1 MAALLFVS
9 VNQGFDPAFTLAQ
22 HAPWVERAWAFPRLI
37 GIVVIA
43 IGSRYLWTGPGL
55 AALAFPGMTPCARR
69 N

>member
-22 HAPWVERAWAFPRLI
+22 HAPWVERAWAFPPPDRDRGDRHWLL
-37 GIVVIA
+37 V
-43 IGSRYLWTGPGL
+43 RPGL
-55 AALAFPGMTPCARR
+55 AALAFPGMTPGAQR